1 MSKPKVVLMIPDA
14 ALPLLLND
22 MNQFRLEQLLASG
35 AHCEFWKGFDTKNN
49 KAVLVRRALKDR
61 PSMKSIN
68 GFKATLSVL
77 SRVKNPF
84 ILEMLGFAQERLAIV
99 FDGVNDTLLRV
110 HANDGKFLSGTNL
123 TVIAVA
129 IACAMEALSRHGYVV
144 RDLRP
149 DRVYLKADNE
159 PRIACFDHAHTMDE
173 SSPPLRAKP
182 KVWDSPE
189 LLSNMPY
196 DRKTD
201 VYSYGMLLLF
211 MATKK
216 VPYAKKTGAEIRDRI
231 VDGKRPSIPRKV
243 PGKLAKMIAACWN
256 QDPARRPEWD
266 TIIQAWLYDGVEFSG
281 TNRAQ
286 VTLFSQK
293 IIDAQ
298 KIPVGDP
305 ISYEIMEDT
314 EKQRWVRGIDTLE
327 SVKGRDDEWSSE
339 EEESRAPPRVFSS
352 LTLATAGKKRS
363 PLPVV
368 KAERRKTDVSSS
380 DDERHSRKRSRE
392 TARKRKRSSEDETV
406 SRKVQKRKIS
416 IDDES
421 VPRRQARRVLSS
433 DEEDERPRKRTRR
446 ITLSS
451 DDDEARAPRRRPVL
465 SSDDS
470 DNRSPR
476 KRPVLSSDDSDNRS
490 PRKRPVLS
498 SEDDMPVRRYSFHEP
513 ASPKRSIM
521 LRRSVSVNLSVIA
534 NITHPKWEQEMMKAK
549 QGLKPDQ
556 YRAFFEIISDY
567 MRLRT
572 DTDKLSLIMDVLAS
586 VCCDERAVR
595 SLAEVGIQRVLPVD
609 DPILID
615 ETLNVLDSLFKTRA
629 DLFQD
634 NFQHQ
639 MAMIIARRPERSLQ
653 LLHSYARQFQL
664 IENPWPIVD
673 LFLRNYKVFLKSN
686 SSAEFIR
693 IFSYMNTK
701 YTAFVKARVDV
712 SRWVFERL
720 LRSDDKST
728 VVEAYRALTDVC
740 DSGYKAPVQT
750 IIQDIK
756 DPILASSAL
765 SLLLKCEQFPVSK
778 EIIHT
783 LINASLENASATKVI
798 ISVLDLDGVIDILL
812 ESPKWMCYP
821 LPTFTWTLKLVSQ
834 LARYKGVDEDLAAM
848 PETLTMAN
856 AVVCDGD
863 SDAVQALGDV
873 LASISFSNVKS
884 LDDVDFFASLHERT
898 VHEDDATPY
907 LKLLASLANL
917 GYSLSFLSFIP
928 LLRKSLS
935 IDELR
940 HAGLSALVSLS
951 AHKKCAAEMVKQ
963 KIHTEVRKHCT
974 DSRDRSRAKRLLS
987 SLSCL

>member
-1 MSKPKVVLMIPDA
+1 MSAKPKVVLMIPDA
-14 ALPLLLND
+14 ALPLLLKD
-22 MNQFRLEQLLASG
+22 MNQFRLEQLFASG

-49 KAVLVRRALKDR
+49 KAVLIRRALKDR

-110 HANDGKFLSGTNL
+110 HASDGKFLSGTHL

-211 MATKK
+211 MATKE

-266 TIIQAWLYDGVEFSG
+266 AIIQAWLYEGVEFSG

-298 KIPVGDP
+298 KMPVGDP
-305 ISYEIMEDT
+305 ISYEIMEET
-314 EKQRWVRGIDTLE
+314 EKQRWVRGIGTLE
-327 SVKGRDDEWSSE
+327 SDKGRDDEWSSE

-363 PLPVV
+363 PMPVV
-368 KAERRKTDVSSS
+368 KGERRRTDVSSS
-380 DDERHSRKRSRE
+380 DDERHARKRSRDA
-392 TARKRKRSSEDETV
+392 ARKRKRSSEDETIP
-406 SRKVQKRKIS
+406 RKVQKRKIS
-416 IDDES
+416 SDDES
-421 VPRRQARRVLSS
+421 VPRRKARRMLSS
-433 DEEDERPRKRTRR
+433 DEEERPGRKRTRR

-451 DDDEARAPRRRPVL
+451 SSDEAKSPRRRPVL
-465 SSDDS
+465 SSDDEA
-470 DNRSPR
+470 
-476 KRPVLSSDDSDNRS
+476 RS

-498 SEDDMPVRRYSFHEP
+498 SEDDVPIRRHSFHEP
-513 ASPKRSIM
+513 VSPKRSNM

-556 YRAFFEIISDY
+556 YREFFEIISDY

-586 VCCDERAVR
+586 LCCDERAVK

-639 MAMIIARRPERSLQ
+639 MAMIIDRRPERSLQ

-664 IENPWPIVD
+664 IENPWPILD

-701 YTAFVKARVDV
+701 YSAFVKARVDV

-728 VVEAYRALTDVC
+728 VVEAYRALADVC
-740 DSGYKAPVQT
+740 DSGYKAPAQT

-812 ESPKWMCYP
+812 DSPKWMCYP
-821 LPTFTWTLKLVSQ
+821 LPTFAWTLKLVSQ

-856 AVVCDGD
+856 AVVRDGD
-863 SDAVQALGDV
+863 SGAVQALGDV

-917 GYSLSFLSFIP
+917 GYSPSFLSFIP
-928 LLRKSLS
+928 LLKKSLS

-951 AHKKCAAEMVKQ
+951 AHKKCASEMLKQ